1 MNILITILLVLS
13 IVLAIITPLWGG
25 DNGAYVAAMLTIAA
39 IGVRGKA

>member
-25 DNGAYVAAMLTIAA
+25 DNSAYVAAVLTISA
-39 IGVRGKA
+39 IGVRGKV